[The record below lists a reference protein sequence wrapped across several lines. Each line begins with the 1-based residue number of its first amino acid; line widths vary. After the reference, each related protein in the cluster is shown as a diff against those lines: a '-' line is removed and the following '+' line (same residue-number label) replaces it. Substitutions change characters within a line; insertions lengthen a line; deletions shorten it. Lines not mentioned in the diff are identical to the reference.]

1 MTHCLETED
10 RASVRWIW
18 MDRPAQRNAFHP
30 ELINALRNAFLNA
43 ASAPAI
49 RAIVLAGR
57 GPAFSAGAD
66 LGWMREAAHF
76 SDEEN
81 RADAKSL
88 ATMLAAIRNCAR
100 PVIARVHGAALGG
113 GVGLAAASDIAIAS
127 KDAWLQLSEVRLGL
141 IPAVIAPYVI
151 EALGLRRARQLMLS
165 GERLDAGRAAEWGL
179 VNEAVAAEALDARIE
194 ELLAEVSK
202 GGPESLAAAKDL
214 MRRIGSHPIDSSVL
228 DETAESIARIRMTE
242 EAQEGIAA
250 FFDRRPPRWVRS

>member
-1 MTHCLETED
+1 
-10 RASVRWIW
+10 